1 MLNAWFYSHSIW
13 AVAAAVCF
21 VTTIIPLIGLHFFH
35 KAVPWNVREEDTSM
49 VGLSYALCGGIFAVV
64 LAFVA
69 VGVYEAMDKTTETAG
84 AEANALGNL
93 YNETAGLPAD
103 LGVVVRKHIDDYI
116 DTVTKVEW
124 PHQQKYEMD
133 DKNFEKGWAEVRQ
146 INTDIA
152 VFEPKTK
159 GEITINADM
168 ITLVNQLYGARR
180 SRLLAAQAHLP
191 DAVWQMLIVGLVLV
205 SVFIYLFGP
214 HDYKIHVATCGLTMI
229 SIGLIFTLIIALDYP
244 FRGDLSV
251 DDESFLGVQEV
262 GHQTF
267 EALEA
272 SEKTEKGAEA
282 AKEPGAAA
290 EHGKPAEHPA
300 APAPAK
306 KD

>member
-1 MLNAWFYSHSIW
+1 MLNAWFYSHSIM
-13 AVAAAVCF
+13 AVGLAVCF
-21 VTTIIPLIGLHFFH
+21 VTAVIPLIGLYFFH
-35 KAVPWNVREEDTSM
+35 KWIPWNVREEDTSM

-84 AEANALGNL
+84 AEANALANL
-93 YNETAGLPAD
+93 YNETAGLPPD

-124 PHQQKYEMD
+124 PHQQNYEMD

-159 GEITINADM
+159 GEISINADM
-168 ITLVNQLYGARR
+168 VTLVNQLYSARR
-180 SRLLAAQAHLP
+180 TRLLAAQAHLP
-191 DAVWQMLIVGLVLV
+191 DAVWQMLIIGLVLV

-244 FRGDLSV
+244 FRGALSV

-272 SEKTEKGAEA
+272 NEKAEKSAEATAPGKEKGEA
-282 AKEPGAAA
+282 G
-290 EHGKPAEHPA
+290 EHA